1 MGKGAETGKERQDRK
16 VRFTDEELKMAKE
29 ADLCAV
35 AESLGYTVKRA
46 GRYHTLEEMDSV
58 RIYNRR
64 SWFRWSRQYDKGEN
78 GGSQIDFLCIF
89 AGMGF
94 KEAIGWLLDF
104 EGYRRDMGLQERK
117 SIQNSLL
124 RKSNKTGREE
134 KKPFILPVPAGSNYY
149 LYSYLEEKRGIAK
162 PVIDTFVN
170 AGLVYEAG
178 QYHNIVFIGKDT
190 AGRAVF
196 ASLHGVSAKD
206 GWCFKCDVAGSDKNY
221 GFNFERKGSRKVM
234 VFEAAIDLMSYITLF
249 PEEKCHMLALGML
262 SDAPLATFLNGHPGI
277 GEIQFCLDNDV
288 PGRKAAGHLMEKYY
302 CMGYEVEDFHA
313 PVPYKDINEW
323 LVAVKTGIK
332 DFERKNVPV
341 KTGKINR

>member
-1 MGKGAETGKERQDRK
+1 MKKWIQYAFITAGAGSAGQGSMTKG
-16 VRFTDEELKMAKE
+16 KMAEARLISCAFLLEWGLKKLWSGFWILKGFTGAGGCRKE
-29 ADLCAV
+29 KIQK
-35 AESLGYTVKRA
+35 SLPCK
-46 GRYHTLEEMDSV
+46 
-58 RIYNRR
+58 N
-64 SWFRWSRQYDKGEN
+64 
-78 GGSQIDFLCIF
+78 
-89 AGMGF
+89 
-94 KEAIGWLLDF
+94 
-104 EGYRRDMGLQERK
+104 
-117 SIQNSLL
+117 
-124 RKSNKTGREE
+124 NKTGREE
-134 KKPFILPVPAGSNYY
+134 KKPFILPAPAGSNYY

-170 AGLVYEAG
+170 AGLVYEAV

-190 AGRAVF
+190 TGRAVF
-196 ASLHGVSAKD
+196 ASLHGVSVKN
-206 GWCFKCDVAGSDKNY
+206 GRCFKCDVAGSDKNY
-221 GFNFERKGSRKVM
+221 GFNFVREGSRKVT
-234 VFEAAIDLMSYITLF
+234 VFEAVIDLMSYITFF

-313 PVPYKDINEW
+313 PGLYKDINEW